1 MARPKTKTELL
12 NAAETQYERLNRLI
26 DNMGSDKQH
35 ETFDPSLTRM
45 SKEAHWTRDKNLRDI
60 LAHLYE
66 WQQMLLS
73 FVDNNSQGH
82 AQPFL
87 PATHTWRTTPALNQQ
102 IWAKYQNISLEDIRK
117 DLAASH
123 CAVVD
128 LINSFTDEELFT
140 KMYFPWTGTTSLG
153 SYCVS
158 STSSHY
164 EWAIKKLRV
173 YNVPTTLDNPQNR

>member
-73 FVDNNSQGH
+73 FVDNNSQSMLNRF
-82 AQPFL
+82 FL
-87 PATHTWRTTPALNQQ
+87 LRILGELRQRSTNKSGLNIKTFPLRTSARTWLLVTVQ
-102 IWAKYQNISLEDIRK
+102 
-117 DLAASH
+117 
-123 CAVVD
+123 
-128 LINSFTDEELFT
+128 
-140 KMYFPWTGTTSLG
+140 
-153 SYCVS
+153 
-158 STSSHY
+158 
-164 EWAIKKLRV
+164 
-173 YNVPTTLDNPQNR
+173 